1 MTGYEQFCFMI
12 KKLMAGIICVNVL
25 ISHSIAQQVADTTRQ
40 PMYFSG
46 SLGITNNGFSIIPS
60 FSFNDPAVIALLS
73 WKKKKFSFDPEFRIT
88 HTGKKGSILFWFR
101 YHAVNRK
108 RFAFTIGA
116 HPAVN
121 WFPTIVNQSGISEE
135 LLRLRR
141 FFAWELAP
149 SYKISKH
156 WSTSIYY
163 LQGNGLQKNGPRT
176 THFINLNTTISRIAL
191 SNQMWLTVAP
201 AIYYLYLDG
210 NEGIFFTASAS
221 LGSNKSPFLLQST
234 INQKL
239 RSAIPDTRMFMWN
252 IGVAYSF
259 RRELR

>member
-1 MTGYEQFCFMI
+1 
-12 KKLMAGIICVNVL
+12 MAGIICVNVL
-25 ISHSIAQQVADTTRQ
+25 ISHSIAQRVADTTRQ

-46 SLGITNNGFSIIPS
+46 SLGVTNNGFSIIPS

-88 HTGKKGSILFWFR
+88 HTGEKGSILLWFR
-101 YHAVNRK
+101 YYFILSI
-108 RFAFTIGA
+108 RFSCRVGGL
-116 HPAVN
+116 PAVN
-121 WFPTIVNQSGISEE
+121 WCPTIVNQNGVDEE

-141 FFAWELAP
+141 FLAWELAP
-149 SYKISKH
+149 SYRISKH
-156 WSTSIYY
+156 WTASIYY

-176 THFINLNTTISRIAL
+176 SHFLNLNTTISRIAL

-210 NEGIFFTASAS
+210 NDGVFFTASAS

-239 RSAIPDTRMFMWN
+239 RSAIPDTRVFMWN

-259 RRELR
+259 RRELREN